1 MAELKPGVLE
11 TFEKEAAACE
21 RQVYFTCLHLM
32 GRREDA
38 EDCAQEAMLR
48 AFRAFSSFKGNAK
61 FSTWMHTIA
70 VRVCMDALHKRR
82 DSVSLDE
89 MNDAGLDAPDD
100 LAKSPYMALEQ
111 KERTRILH
119 EALGNMPDGY
129 RAAVALCDLERM
141 PIEQAARAAGVP
153 EGTMKSRLFRGRRL
167 LQKLLLKNAELFVS
181 KPCPIDEGRLKK

>member
-181 KPCPIDEGRLKK
+181 KPCLIDEGRLKK